1 MSKNLLVVGGTGFIG
16 KHLALRAIKKGFNT
30 QILSFNEQPLKNRVE
45 GANYI
50 TCDVSNYLELKEK
63 IPQQI
68 EYVVNLSGYIDHSA
82 FKKGGSNII
91 DTHFGGTQNILKL
104 IDWKNLKRFIQI
116 GSSDEYGNNPAP
128 QKEDMPSKPISPYSF
143 SKSASTE
150 LLQMLNRNESFPAVI
165 LRFFLVFGPG
175 QDKKRFIPQII
186 EGCLSNS
193 TFPVSDGDQLR
204 DFCYVENIIDGIFL
218 SMEVDD
224 ANGHIINLGS
234 GIPMT
239 IRNVINFIKKDIG
252 LGRPDFGKIPYRPD
266 ENMRLYADIS
276 KAKKLLGW
284 KEKISFEEGIRN
296 TIDFYKEK

>member
-30 QILSFNEQPLKNRVE
+30 QILSLNEQPLKNRVE

-128 QKEDMPSKPISPYSF
+128 QTEDMPSRPISPYSF
-143 SKSASTE
+143 GKSASAE

-165 LRFFLVFGPG
+165 LRLFLVFGPG

-186 EGCLSNS
+186 EGCLSDS
-193 TFPVSDGDQLR
+193 IFPVSAGNQLR
-204 DFCYVENIIDGIFL
+204 DFCYIENIIDGIFL
-218 SMEVDD
+218 SMEIDD

-234 GIPMT
+234 GNPIS
-239 IRNVINFIKKDIG
+239 IRNVIDLIKKEIG
-252 LGRPDFGKIPYRPD
+252 FGKPEFGKVPYRFD
-266 ENMRLYADIS
+266 ENMKLYADIS
-276 KAKKLLGW
+276 KAKKILGW
-284 KEKISFEEGIRN
+284 KENVNFEEGIRN
-296 TIDFYKEK
+296 TIEFYRKI